1 MAMTAV
7 AHKASPSRI
16 RHPGLW
22 VISGAFP
29 SVRRRFPGSL
39 LLGGA
44 ASARRATTG
53 AWRRPPYLSS
63 ITSSR
68 PCRSA
73 QVCCQSLSACATAWS
88 AHRAATASNIGPP
101 VRGCSMPVMPAT
113 CSAEPMAVSFPTYWW
128 ASAATACG
136 RPPASPSPCP
146 PRPKPGPRPTPSC
159 AKLTTAYRALAVQA
173 CWA

>member
-1 MAMTAV
+1 MTVV

-63 ITSSR
+63 ITSSPLPER
-68 PCRSA
+68 PGVLPIPKRLRYCLECSPRR
-73 QVCCQSLSACATAWS
+73 
-88 AHRAATASNIGPP
+88 HR
-101 VRGCSMPVMPAT
+101 
-113 CSAEPMAVSFPTYWW
+113 EQHW
-128 ASAATACG
+128 
-136 RPPASPSPCP
+136 PS
-146 PRPKPGPRPTPSC
+146 RQGLLHAGNARD
-159 AKLTTAYRALAVQA
+159 LLV
-173 CWA
+173 